1 MEMVPEDWQAVEWDA
16 GCGDGLFITIL
27 YHNKRFHVS
36 LLPPSSTDTI
46 EGPLIAKFDFM
57 DDEDGD
63 QIQAAQD
70 EIGLIVYKAGKS
82 IWIQLA
88 PPLPNGE
95 KPSDLHSHLYPETF
109 NFRFITNNGKAE
121 LISYEIEDFE
131 VHDHDPRP
139 SMKIINNIGL
149 PQYSSK
155 DICVLE
161 TLVGQGYI
169 TRVLVEGR
177 AMCCKAGDE
186 AFSRG
191 IEREFDCLRK
201 VARSELVNS
210 IRVPRLL
217 GLVTSAETG
226 LIIGILE
233 EYVPTGKL
241 SDLRLLEDEG
251 IEASPERRQKWAT
264 QIWET
269 VDLLHKIGVIWGD
282 GKPDNVLIHEVT
294 DDAWVIDFG
303 GSFTNGWVDEELIET
318 PEGDEQAV
326 GKILEFLKI

>member
-1 MEMVPEDWQAVEWDA
+1 MEMVPEDWQAVQWDA

-27 YHNKRFHVS
+27 YHSKRFHVS

-95 KPSDLHSHLYPETF
+95 RPSDLHSYLYPETF

-121 LISYEIEDFE
+121 LIRYEIEDFE
-131 VHDHDPRP
+131 AHDHDPRP
-139 SMKIINNIGL
+139 GMKIINNIGL

-177 AMCCKAGDE
+177 EMCCKAGDE

-191 IEREFDCLRK
+191 IEREFDCLCK
-201 VARSELVNS
+201 VARSEIVNS

-233 EYVPTGKL
+233 EYLPTGEL

-251 IEASPERRQKWAT
+251 IEASPERRQKWGA

-303 GSFTNGWVDEELIET
+303 GSYTNGWVDEELMET